1 MQRLQSVLTPLIMT
15 VVIAVSHSAVP
26 TAHDTPAVALTT
38 LISSSVKLR
47 VDDGNGHSWGTG
59 TIIDVRQSPHSPTGQ
74 EALILT
80 CGHIFRESQG
90 QGYVEAHLF
99 SDNSTVRVYGRCIFY
114 DLEID
119 LALVAIAPPV
129 PVRAAPIAPEGYQIQ
144 SFQQVWSVG
153 CDHGGHPTIRT
164 HQIMSVDRISTP
176 RENRVPF
183 HYVQVS
189 GAPVSGRSG
198 GGLFSANGYLIGV
211 CNTACPT
218 VNDGHFVPPHMIR
231 HVLDTL
237 HLSFVYQNPSLGEP
251 PRQTPPPMELAAL
264 SPLAP
269 LVPLEPIPTAPSMVM
284 ATPAPMFAES
294 QVDVGQGRLNWEG
307 VEHRT
312 QDGAEAIVIIRSPRN
327 PEIPSDVIA
336 MNRASER
343 FLDALVNSPTQPART
358 MGIPTPV
365 LAESQ
370 GGMSREE
377 QATLEEITR
386 RKQDGAE
393 VIVVIRSTGN
403 HEIPSDVIVMNG
415 ASDRFLDAVVNNP
428 AQSASPSYNPII
440 FSSHDAP
447 ARTASRLPVSFP
459 VRH

>member
-1 MQRLQSVLTPLIMT
+1 MPFYAPKPLSVFTPLFFT
-15 VVIAVSHSAVP
+15 VVVAISHS
-26 TAHDTPAVALTT
+26 TAPATAPMP
-38 LISSSVKLR
+38 LIASSVKLR
-47 VDDGNGHSWGTG
+47 VDDSSGHSWGTG
-59 TIIDVRQSPHSPTGQ
+59 TIIDTRQSPHSHTGQ

-90 QGYVEAHLF
+90 QGHVEVHLF
-99 SDNSTVRVYGRCIFY
+99 GENSTVRVYGRCVFY

-119 LALVAIAPPV
+119 LALVAVAPPI
-129 PVRAAPIAPEGYQIQ
+129 PVRAIPIAPEGYQILP
-144 SFQQVWSVG
+144 FQQVWSVG
-153 CDHGGHPTIRT
+153 CDHGGHPTVRT
-164 HQIMSVDRISTP
+164 HQIMSTDRISTT

-231 HVLDTL
+231 HVLDRTGL
-237 HLSFVYQNPSLGEP
+237 AFVYQNPSLGEP
-251 PRQTPPPMELAAL
+251 LQPTTPPTAL
-264 SPLAP
+264 VALTPLVPLAP
-269 LVPLEPIPTAPSMVM
+269 LEPTTIAPPM
-284 ATPAPMFAES
+284 AMASVPAPMFADNQGS
-294 QVDVGQGRLNWEG
+294 MGQDNMNR
-307 VEHRT
+307 
-312 QDGAEAIVIIRSPRN
+312 DDAEAIVIIRSQRN

-336 MNRASER
+336 MNGASAR
-343 FLDALVNSPTQPART
+343 FLDALVNNPAQSVSAQSVPAL
-358 MGIPTPV
+358 G
-365 LAESQ
+365 Q

-393 VIVVIRSTGN
+393 VIVIIRSPRN
-403 HEIPSDVIVMNG
+403 PEIPSDVFVLNG
-415 ASDRFLDAVVNNP
+415 ASDRFLDALANSP
-428 AQSASPSYNPII
+428 MQPASPSYNPVI

-447 ARTASRLPVSFP
+447 ARTAGRQPVSFP